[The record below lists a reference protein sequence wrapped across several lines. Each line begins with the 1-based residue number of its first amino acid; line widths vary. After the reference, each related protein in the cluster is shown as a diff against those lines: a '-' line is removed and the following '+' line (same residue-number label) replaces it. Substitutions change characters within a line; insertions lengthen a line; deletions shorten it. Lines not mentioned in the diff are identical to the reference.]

1 MNKIAKLSLRALK
14 CNCGARVN
22 SLLLAAVPILDQ
34 LATTLPTLREHL
46 PANVYGYAFV
56 VLALVNV
63 VLHVRANPPK
73 LDS

>member
-1 MNKIAKLSLRALK
+1 MNKLVKLSLQTLK

-22 SLLLAAVPILDQ
+22 SLLLAAVPIVDQ
-34 LATTLPTLREHL
+34 LSTTLPTLREHL

-56 VLALVNV
+56 ALALVNV
-63 VLHVRANPPK
+63 VLHVRSNPPK